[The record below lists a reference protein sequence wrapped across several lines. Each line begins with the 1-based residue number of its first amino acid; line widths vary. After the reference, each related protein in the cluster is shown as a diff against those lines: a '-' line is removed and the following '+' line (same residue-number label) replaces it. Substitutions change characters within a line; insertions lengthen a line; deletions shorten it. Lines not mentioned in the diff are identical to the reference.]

1 MKKLFHLLSLSI
13 LTITSAYAIQYLDQ
27 AEVCY
32 EFLGETMISRGVC
45 VVSAQSGAGGGSF
58 GLLYKDKEYLFEY
71 TEGEPFDVYYRTTR
85 YDTVLPDEE
94 AKFLE
99 INEEYLFCFKHKP
112 YDLCF
117 TH

>member
-1 MKKLFHLLSLSI
+1 MKNLLSI
-13 LTITSAYAIQYLDQ
+13 LLIGIAASVSAQAVQYLDQ

-58 GLLYKDKEYLFEY
+58 GLLYKDKDYLFEY
-71 TEGEPFDVYYRTTR
+71 TEDKPFAVYYRDTR
-85 YDTVLPDEE
+85 YGTVPPGEE
-94 AKFLE
+94 AEFLE
-99 INEEYLFCFKHKP
+99 INEEYLFCFKYRP